1 MPYRLAIP
9 QNLRMVE
16 GARFELPNPMGIEL
30 QSTAFSHF
38 ATPPLRFS
46 KKMVDVDGLEPPT
59 HAL

>member
-1 MPYRLAIP
+1 
-9 QNLRMVE
+9 MVE
-16 GARFELPNPMGIEL
+16 GGRFELPNPMGIEL

-46 KKMVDVDGLEPPT
+46 KKMVDVDGPEPPT